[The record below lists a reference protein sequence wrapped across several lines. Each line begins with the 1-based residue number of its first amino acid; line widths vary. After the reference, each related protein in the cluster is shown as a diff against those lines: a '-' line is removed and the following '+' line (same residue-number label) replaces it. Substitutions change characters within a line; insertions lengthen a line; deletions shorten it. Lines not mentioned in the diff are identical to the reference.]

1 MIHKLSGN
9 PSSVSFFFL
18 GKIILLAP
26 GCFPF
31 DMEYGYP

>member
-9 PSSVSFFFL
+9 PSSVSFFL